1 VNDARRTGAWRPT
14 HAHVRAV
21 VVAASVLV
29 VAIVVQRSDLLV
41 LAVPFLGAALWG
53 WLDRPQRRPSADV
66 ALDHTTLFEGQWTAA
81 RVTVRGG
88 PDDIGPPTPAATG
101 DIVTVVAA
109 TSRWMQP
116 EPPSGTVVVPG
127 DGDEVAASIAV
138 RARRWGRH
146 EVGLERVV
154 CTSRLGAY
162 RSEIAG
168 RMIDVTTLPLS
179 AEFDA
184 ADVVPLPAGLV
195 GLHRA
200 NRQGSGSEP
209 AEVRPFRTG
218 DRLRR
223 INWKVSSRTGELH
236 VTSTWADRDTHVLL
250 LLDTD
255 IDLGASGG
263 VDGRSSSFD
272 IAVRAAAA
280 IAQHYLRTGDR
291 VGLLDLGRR
300 VRDIRAGSGRR
311 HLRRVL
317 DALVVAEPSPAH
329 NADLLRVRPVEA
341 GAMVIAFSPLVG
353 QHGRAHVANLAQH
366 GHVVIVVDTLP
377 PDPPPAP
384 SPWTAMAQRVRT
396 MERQADIDQLAEIG
410 VPVVRW
416 RGPGTLD
423 EVLRN
428 ASRLAG
434 APRLR

>member
-1 VNDARRTGAWRPT
+1 MTEPRPSAAWHPT
-14 HAHVRAV
+14 HAHLRALI
-21 VVAASVLV
+21 VAAATLVL
-29 VAIVVQRSDLLV
+29 AIVAQRPDLLV

-53 WLDRPQRRPSADV
+53 WLDRPRQAPTVDV

-81 RVTVRGG
+81 RVTVA
-88 PDDIGPPTPAATG
+88 GPPSTIEPPSPPATG
-101 DIVTVVAA
+101 DVVTVVAA
-109 TSRWMQP
+109 TSPWMQP
-116 EPPSGTVVVPG
+116 DPPSATVVVGADGG
-127 DGDEVAASIAV
+127 DVRVAVAV

-146 EVGLERVV
+146 EVGLERAV
-154 CTSRLGAY
+154 CTSRLGAFRTELTG
-162 RSEIAG
+162 RSIE
-168 RMIDVTTLPLS
+168 VTTLPLT

-263 VDGRSSSFD
+263 VDGRSSSLD

-280 IAQHYLRTGDR
+280 IAQHYLRSGDR

-317 DALVVAEPSPAH
+317 DALVVAEPAPAH
-329 NADLLRVRPVEA
+329 NAELLRVRPVEA
-341 GAMVIAFSPLVG
+341 GAMVVAFSPLVG
-353 QHGRAHVANLAQH
+353 QHGRAHVLSLAQH
-366 GHVVIVVDTLP
+366 GHIVIVVDTLP
-377 PDPPPAP
+377 PDPPPIT
-384 SPWTAMAQRVRT
+384 SPWDALAQRVRT
-396 MERQADIDQLAEIG
+396 MERQADIDHLAELG
-410 VPVVRW
+410 VPVVPW

-423 EVLRN
+423 DVLRN

-434 APRLR
+434 APRAR

>member
-1 VNDARRTGAWRPT
+1 MNQPPLASAWRPT
-14 HAHVRAV
+14 HTHLRAV
-21 VVAASVLV
+21 GVAAGTLVL
-29 VAIVVQRSDLLV
+29 AIVAQRTDLLV

-53 WLDRPQRRPSADV
+53 WLERPRRQPTVDV
-66 ALDHTTLFEGQWTAA
+66 ALEHTTVFEGQWTMAH
-81 RVTVRGG
+81 VTVSAGRSAEQE
-88 PDDIGPPTPAATG
+88 PAATG
-101 DIVTVVAA
+101 DVVTVVAA
-109 TSRWMQP
+109 TSAWMQLDP
-116 EPPSGTVVVPG
+116 VSGNVVVAAG
-127 DGDEVAASIAV
+127 RDVAVDIPV

-146 EVGLERVV
+146 QVGLERVV

-162 RSEIAG
+162 RCEVAG
-168 RMIDVTTLPLS
+168 RMIDVMTLPLT
-179 AEFDA
+179 AEFAA

-223 INWKVSSRTGELH
+223 INWKVTSRTGELH

-255 IDLGASGG
+255 IDLGSSGG
-263 VDGRSSSFD
+263 VDGRSSSLD

-317 DALVVAEPSPAH
+317 DALVVAEPSPTH

-341 GAMVIAFSPLVG
+341 GAMVVAFSPLVG
-353 QHGRAHVANLAQH
+353 QHGRTHVLNLVRH
-366 GHVVIVVDTLP
+366 GHIVIVVDTLP
-377 PDPPPAP
+377 PDPPPVT
-384 SPWTAMAQRVRT
+384 SPWDALAQRVRT
-396 MERQADIDQLAEIG
+396 MERQADIDQLAELG
-410 VPVVRW
+410 VPVVPW
-416 RGPGTLD
+416 RGRGTLD
-423 EVLRN
+423 DVLRN

-434 APRLR
+434 APRAR

>member
-1 VNDARRTGAWRPT
+1 VEDE
-14 HAHVRAV
+14 
-21 VVAASVLV
+21 
-29 VAIVVQRSDLLV
+29 SD
-41 LAVPFLGAALWG
+41 
-53 WLDRPQRRPSADV
+53 Q
-66 ALDHTTLFEGQWTAA
+66 
-81 RVTVRGG
+81 
-88 PDDIGPPTPAATG
+88 PDEQEPAATG
-101 DIVTVVAA
+101 DVVTVVAA
-109 TSRWMQP
+109 TSSWMQP
-116 EPPSGTVVVPG
+116 DPVSGTVVV
-127 DGDEVAASIAV
+127 AAGHDIAVDIAV

-154 CTSRLGAY
+154 CTSRLGAF
-162 RSEIAG
+162 RSEVAG
-168 RMIDVTTLPLS
+168 RMIDVATLPLT

-223 INWKVSSRTGELH
+223 INWKVTSRTGELH

-263 VDGRSSSFD
+263 VDGRSSSLD

-317 DALVVAEPSPAH
+317 DALVVAEPSPTH

-341 GAMVIAFSPLVG
+341 GAMVVAFSPLVG
-353 QHGRAHVANLAQH
+353 QHGRTHVLRLVQH
-366 GHVVIVVDTLP
+366 GHIVIVVDTLP
-377 PDPPPAP
+377 PDPPPLVSNWDAL
-384 SPWTAMAQRVRT
+384 AQRVRT
-396 MERQADIDQLAEIG
+396 MERQADIDQLAELG
-410 VPVVRW
+410 VPVVPW

-423 EVLRN
+423 DVLRN

-434 APRLR
+434 APRAR

>member
-1 VNDARRTGAWRPT
+1 MTEPRPAAAWHPT
-14 HAHVRAV
+14 HAHLRALSVAAGALVLAV
-21 VVAASVLV
+21 VA
-29 VAIVVQRSDLLV
+29 QRSDLLV

-53 WLDRPQRRPSADV
+53 WLGRPRQQPTVDLAVDN
-66 ALDHTTLFEGQWTAA
+66 TTLFEGQWTAA
-81 RVTVRGG
+81 RVTVGG
-88 PDDIGPPTPAATG
+88 EPSTGDEVSPPATG
-101 DIVTVVAA
+101 DVVTVVAA
-109 TSRWMQP
+109 TSKWMQP
-116 EPPSGTVVVPG
+116 DPPSGTVVVG
-127 DGDEVAASIAV
+127 ADDGDVNVAVAV

-154 CTSRLGAY
+154 CTSRLGAF
-162 RSEIAG
+162 RSEVRG
-168 RMIDVTTLPLS
+168 RMIEVTTLPLT

-263 VDGRSSSFD
+263 VDGRSSSLD

-280 IAQHYLRTGDR
+280 IAQHYLRSGDR

-341 GAMVIAFSPLVG
+341 GAMVVAFSPLVG
-353 QHGRAHVANLAQH
+353 HHGRAHVLSLAQH
-366 GHVVIVVDTLP
+366 GHIVIVVDTQP
-377 PDPPPAP
+377 PDPPPVL
-384 SPWTAMAQRVRT
+384 SPWDALAQRVRT
-396 MERQADIDQLAEIG
+396 MERQADIDHLAELG
-410 VPVVRW
+410 VPVVPW

-423 EVLRN
+423 DVLRN

-434 APRLR
+434 APRSR